1 MEAENTQQEPVM
13 TLRDAIPWKRV
24 VSVETTPVSAE
35 LKWLEI
41 IRDKHPVTFQC
52 QKSEQNCL

>member
-24 VSVETTPVSAE
+24 VSIETP
-35 LKWLEI
+35 LL
-41 IRDKHPVTFQC
+41 
-52 QKSEQNCL
+52 QKQND